1 MGAPGVYLVVA
12 EPDTPY
18 TFSAR
23 GISSDHAETYAPFV
37 YAMEVD
43 GNGMLITQH
52 NLNFSGCYDWDAEE
66 ITFTTSHNTR
76 EFYVQANTWGC
87 DGTFQVA
94 DVLLE
99 VCDVPL
105 PGVTDL
111 RHTASLGWINWT
123 WTNPDVVGFSYV
135 MVYLDGVYA
144 GVTSDPFYNATGLD
158 SGARYEIGTRT
169 VGVDGGVSDAWV
181 NQTGE
186 TAAEDGAEFT
196 VRASDGLKFS
206 LTDGGAVSGVAIDGV
221 ELPMLSVPGGF
232 SFRELSPTV
241 SENLIANPGF
251 ENVGDGVPLNWELV
265 GGAGTVVYDAS
276 EGHDSPGSIKVEVS
290 GTADMTSGYPK
301 SDLIDAK
308 PGAPYTF
315 SAWGKSSGVGGSHA
329 PAVRV
334 VELDRDG
341 GWINHNLIF
350 DRDSDWQEKRI
361 TFTTSSDVSTL
372 HVYVNIWESYGT
384 FWVDDVALGTC
395 GTGDVSLDGVVEMN
409 DDGSITQYVT
419 ESDIAFRFDYIPRD
433 RYIEV
438 HGDAQDLR
446 GVDRA
451 IQVQYELPVDAT
463 GWQWGDYIRKSRE
476 IDSEVQYENVYKIGE
491 VRTQNTY
498 PFTFVGEDA
507 QGLSLAVPMD
517 VPRIYRIGYGTS
529 SGGYSIEY
537 DFGLANCTGKIGQ
550 GHANFTFIVYKV
562 DEPEWGFRAVAKK
575 YYELYPEFFVKRN
588 ENEGLWVRHDTSDI
602 PNASDFGFAF
612 DDTHYHSVSRRVYDH
627 QHEIYPMQYTEPWGW
642 WRSFGDNSIEPS
654 YDMKIAVLMD
664 DYNNDAGT
672 WRGIVK
678 TRFAAEVV
686 LNTAPHD
693 ENGNQYLSDPYFWH
707 RWGSW
712 LQNYPTNPDPDI
724 QSPNRHDIS
733 YAKYLRS
740 NASFLYAWNWT
751 LGSNCS
757 IDAVDSGNYAGKI
770 EILGTSDAISG
781 TILSGR
787 ISVAPLT
794 EYNFSARGKTLNCGG
809 TYSPRVR
816 AAEYYSNGT
825 LITQKN
831 LCFGFGSSNW
841 TQKTATFTTTPDT
854 AYIMVYA
861 NIWQGYGTFWFGDTE
876 LYEFGNDDN
885 LVENHDFNSVY
896 SASDYPCSGF
906 YIDSINSY
914 WCWPSF
920 ENYRRTHWEYAD
932 YPLVFSYRTKQPV
945 LIGTL
950 SQYDYLAP
958 MNENMTG
965 IDKYICTNIFPH
977 AYSFYGPFLGWV
989 WFFQKEQKMAWKQH
1003 HVLEVL
1009 LSPLPLPTRGR
1020 AHQEVN
1026 ECVHGHQVPL
1036 TTALWHR
1043 ELRS

>member
-1 MGAPGVYLVVA
+1 M
-12 EPDTPY
+12 
-18 TFSAR
+18 
-23 GISSDHAETYAPFV
+23 
-37 YAMEVD
+37 
-43 GNGMLITQH
+43 
-52 NLNFSGCYDWDAEE
+52 
-66 ITFTTSHNTR
+66 
-76 EFYVQANTWGC
+76 
-87 DGTFQVA
+87 
-94 DVLLE
+94 
-99 VCDVPL
+99 
-105 PGVTDL
+105 
-111 RHTASLGWINWT
+111 
-123 WTNPDVVGFSYV
+123 
-135 MVYLDGVYA
+135 
-144 GVTSDPFYNATGLD
+144 
-158 SGARYEIGTRT
+158 
-169 VGVDGGVSDAWV
+169 
-181 NQTGE
+181 
-186 TAAEDGAEFT
+186 
-196 VRASDGLKFS
+196 
-206 LTDGGAVSGVAIDGV
+206 
-221 ELPMLSVPGGF
+221 
-232 SFRELSPTV
+232 
-241 SENLIANPGF
+241 
-251 ENVGDGVPLNWELV
+251 
-265 GGAGTVVYDAS
+265 
-276 EGHDSPGSIKVEVS
+276 
-290 GTADMTSGYPK
+290 
-301 SDLIDAK
+301 
-308 PGAPYTF
+308 
-315 SAWGKSSGVGGSHA
+315 
-329 PAVRV
+329 
-334 VELDRDG
+334 
-341 GWINHNLIF
+341 
-350 DRDSDWQEKRI
+350 
-361 TFTTSSDVSTL
+361 
-372 HVYVNIWESYGT
+372 
-384 FWVDDVALGTC
+384 C

-841 TQKTATFTTTPDT
+841 TQKTATFTTTSDT

-920 ENYRRTHWEYAD
+920 ENYRRTHWKYAD

-965 IDKYICTNIFPH
+965 IDKYICANIFPH
-977 AYSFYGPFLGWV
+977 AYSFYGHLIDGLGSEV
-989 WFFQKEQKMAWKQH
+989 WDVQMDDSDASLRRTMSYQKTNSNILQWDQSGYNSITNGAVENYLNDQMFYGMFPSLEHANDGGSYVDNGRYWENATLYERDRELFKKCIPLIREISAAGWAPIPYATCDNPDMKFERYGTLSR
-1003 HVLEVL
+1003 VLYYTIASRNSTTGNGVL
-1009 LSPLPLPTRGR
+1009 TINLSKFGFDGTTV
-1020 AHQEVN
+1020 EVN
-1026 ECVHGHQVPL
+1026 ELVTNTRSTQNTREGNVLIAIP
-1036 TTALWHR
+1036 
-1043 ELRS
+1043 ELRPNDTLVYKIST